1 MPSSPSLIFFFP
13 IDARVVRKTRA
24 VSPTHKQAR
33 EERGPQTLN
42 VFSPAPP
49 AALVP
54 NNDTKKKHASPRECE
69 INRERER
76 ERKKR
81 EGTRRDL
88 SFLQYTHTHAHA
100 RGMNTH
106 VSSSADSTSSK
117 MMMMMNER
125 ERLLASSSSRAD
137 GEDDSFSTRF
147 ASKRWKAFA
156 VIGSLSLVAA
166 FAGYSSVTS
175 IHNNGVLGSAMHAF
189 GSKEAGASAASRAS
203 TKALPVRTAQLGYA
217 DVDLDTS
224 ALGAKE
230 RNMIQASLAIEEVQR
245 KIKRLE
251 KAKRQRALNIQ
262 DEDDYLEDEVVPVAA
277 EGDSDAVETATESEV
292 EEGEGDREKGED
304 LKEQEEADER
314 NVAVKMLTGE
324 DPVVGEDEPKEEES
338 DDDKKEEEEAL
349 PQVMVSFV
357 DQKLEEELKEEEKN
371 NDASTNSEESAKE
384 EKDSLEEMA
393 LAFQKEMER
402 TALEEE
408 LTAKPNE
415 KEVEEGDEAK
425 VTAEDETTA
434 PETDEAMAEKEEEKE
449 EAEGEEKGEETE
461 ASTEASVSEEGDD
474 EQKQEEPMETMR
486 AAAQLSSLLKISTK
500 LDLSDSEFSKLE
512 KLLRYN
518 AKKRGIQLKASSS
531 ADTTPAQ
538 PPKAKLCPTSTIYA
552 GRCECSSCALVLP
565 MPDMVGTSLGKEIDS
580 HECVARMNA
589 QYIEVQN
596 SSLANKLA
604 NPRDYGSKTD
614 FVFSNVVEHTLNDL
628 IENLNTTKGKK
639 LNQKVKHKFL
649 HVPFWRP
656 APEVF
661 DFLEAHNDW
670 KTIPHAVTK
679 ETTDLFA
686 QMKGAEG
693 KQWSSGFLAY
703 VMLSRHYCA
712 KTTVYSYWRAEED
725 PKGQAYVTN
734 SKGGARKMWSGHSFG
749 GEHEFIK
756 NAAENHDYGTRV
768 RYLDALKEGA
778 KREEEVGGIVP

>member
-1 MPSSPSLIFFFP
+1 
-13 IDARVVRKTRA
+13 
-24 VSPTHKQAR
+24 
-33 EERGPQTLN
+33 
-42 VFSPAPP
+42 
-49 AALVP
+49 
-54 NNDTKKKHASPRECE
+54 
-69 INRERER
+69 
-76 ERKKR
+76 
-81 EGTRRDL
+81 
-88 SFLQYTHTHAHA
+88 
-100 RGMNTH
+100 MNTH
-106 VSSSADSTSSK
+106 VSSSAESSTSSK

-137 GEDDSFSTRF
+137 GEDDTFSTRF

-175 IHNNGVLGSAMHAF
+175 IHNNGVLGSAMHAY
-189 GSKEAGASAASRAS
+189 GSKEAGASAAARAA

-277 EGDSDAVETATESEV
+277 EGDNNAGEIATESEV
-292 EEGEGDREKGED
+292 EEGESDGEKIED
-304 LKEQEEADER
+304 LKEQEDADER
-314 NVAVKMLTGE
+314 NAAVKMLTGE
-324 DPVVGEDEPKEEES
+324 DPVIGEDEPKEEES
-338 DDDKKEEEEAL
+338 DDDKEEEEEEAL
-349 PQVMVSFV
+349 PQVMASFV
-357 DQKLEEELKEEEKN
+357 DRKLEEELKEEEKN
-371 NDASTNSEESAKE
+371 NDASANSEESAKE

-408 LTAKPNE
+408 LTATPNE
-415 KEVEEGDEAK
+415 KEVEEGNEETE
-425 VTAEDETTA
+425 VTAEDETMA

-449 EAEGEEKGEETE
+449 EAEEEEKEEETE

-474 EQKQEEPMETMR
+474 EQKQEEATETMR
-486 AAAQLSSLLKISTK
+486 AATQLFSLLKGSTK
-500 LDLSDSEFSKLE
+500 RDLSDSEFSKLE
-512 KLLRYN
+512 RLLQYN
-518 AKKRGIQLKASSS
+518 AEKRGIQLKESSS
-531 ADTTPAQ
+531 ADTTPAK
-538 PPKAKLCPTSTIYA
+538 PPKAELCPTSAIYA
-552 GRCECSSCALVLP
+552 GRCECSTCALVLP

-604 NPRDYGSKTD
+604 NPIDYGSKTD

-703 VMLSRHYCA
+703 VMLTRHYCA

-725 PKGQAYVTN
+725 PKSQAYVTN

-778 KREEEVGGIVP
+778 KREEKVGGIVP

>member
-1 MPSSPSLIFFFP
+1 
-13 IDARVVRKTRA
+13 
-24 VSPTHKQAR
+24 
-33 EERGPQTLN
+33 
-42 VFSPAPP
+42 
-49 AALVP
+49 
-54 NNDTKKKHASPRECE
+54 
-69 INRERER
+69 
-76 ERKKR
+76 
-81 EGTRRDL
+81 
-88 SFLQYTHTHAHA
+88 
-100 RGMNTH
+100 MNTH
-106 VSSSADSTSSK
+106 VSSSAESSTSSK

-137 GEDDSFSTRF
+137 GEDDTFSTRF

-175 IHNNGVLGSAMHAF
+175 IHNNGVLGSAMHAY
-189 GSKEAGASAASRAS
+189 GSKEAGASAAAS
-203 TKALPVRTAQLGYA
+203 AATKALPVRTAQLGYA

-277 EGDSDAVETATESEV
+277 EGDNNAGEIATESEV
-292 EEGEGDREKGED
+292 EEGESDGEKIED
-304 LKEQEEADER
+304 LKEQEDADER
-314 NVAVKMLTGE
+314 NAAVKMLTGE

-338 DDDKKEEEEAL
+338 DDDKEEEEEEAL
-349 PQVMVSFV
+349 PQVMASFV
-357 DQKLEEELKEEEKN
+357 DRKLEEELKEEEKN
-371 NDASTNSEESAKE
+371 NDASANSEESAKE

-408 LTAKPNE
+408 LTATPNE
-415 KEVEEGDEAK
+415 KEVEEGNEETE
-425 VTAEDETTA
+425 VTAEDETMA

-449 EAEGEEKGEETE
+449 EAEEEEKEEETE

-474 EQKQEEPMETMR
+474 EQKQEEATETMR
-486 AAAQLSSLLKISTK
+486 AATQLFSLLKGSTK
-500 LDLSDSEFSKLE
+500 RDLSDSEFSKLE
-512 KLLRYN
+512 RLLQYN
-518 AKKRGIQLKASSS
+518 AEKRGIQLKESSS
-531 ADTTPAQ
+531 ADTTPAK
-538 PPKAKLCPTSTIYA
+538 PPKAELCPTSAIYA
-552 GRCECSSCALVLP
+552 GRCECSTCALVLP

-604 NPRDYGSKTD
+604 NPIDYGSKTD

-703 VMLSRHYCA
+703 VMLTRHYCA

-725 PKGQAYVTN
+725 PKSQAYVTN

-778 KREEEVGGIVP
+778 KREEKVGGIVP